1 MTIQMSFDTGS
12 TSQEEL
18 KALAVF
24 LSTIA
29 VAALPASEL
38 RQHQKDLYGGTALQG
53 IGEAQAASAPATTAP
68 VEIASMTVLPDDA
81 SPADVAEAFANL
93 VDKTGKR
100 ERGKPAP
107 GKARRTKEELAE
119 DEAAERAE
127 LSPGAAMV
135 EDGKLSISTGEE
147 RVDPA
152 EVEAQDKADEQ
163 AEVEQTRKDDK
174 PLTIDDVKAVVT
186 AYVGKYGMPAV
197 QEDGPKIFVEALGAP
212 PEGEAYWKMSLLP
225 DDQAKLAKVVSVWQK
240 AVELNPLKRAEV

>member
-1 MTIQMSFDTGS
+1 MSIEIRINGDNAAETLRELQGLASGLLSS
-12 TSQEEL
+12 TSH
-18 KALAVF
+18 
-24 LSTIA
+24 T
-29 VAALPASEL
+29 AAPVKPSAMDIL
-38 RQHQKDLYGGTALQG
+38 
-53 IGEAQAASAPATTAP
+53 QAAMDKSPEDVISGGQIIEHEAPPAANTAT
-68 VEIASMTVLPDDA
+68 
-81 SPADVAEAFANL
+81 
-93 VDKTGKR
+93 R

-107 GKARRTKEELAE
+107 GKARRTKEEITE
-119 DEAAERAE
+119 DEAAD
-127 LSPGAAMV
+127 AA
-135 EDGKLSISTGEE
+135 DQANATDSYSSIDAAIKQQGISTGEE

-240 AVELNPLKRAEV
+240 AVELNPLKRDEV